1 MGKNIAIIGA
11 TGTGKTTDAIEI
23 GESIDFEQ
31 KLVFDI
37 NKEYTEIPGYNSVY
51 EKRPDFIQRAL
62 KLQNSLII
70 FDEATIFFRHG
81 KNSDDI
87 LELMLRRRHLN
98 NVCIFNFHALGQIP
112 LFIVHYID
120 EMILH
125 HTNDNKN
132 GVNRFEGREEIE
144 EAFNEL
150 FEMRNG
156 QKLDALE
163 KSNPALFKEI
173 KHKSIFIK
181 TAM

>member
-23 GESIDFEQ
+23 GNSCDFENR
-31 KLVFDI
+31 LVFDI
-37 NKEYTEIPGYNSVY
+37 NKEYVDIEGYQSVY
-51 EKRPDFIQRAL
+51 EKRPDFIKRAL
-62 KLQNSLII
+62 EMRNSLII
-70 FDEATIFFRHG
+70 FDESAIFFRHG
-81 KNSDDI
+81 KSSDDI
-87 LELMLRRRHLN
+87 IELMLRRRHLN

-163 KSNPALFKEI
+163 KSNPALFKQI

>member
-23 GESIDFEQ
+23 GNSCDFEN

-37 NKEYTEIPGYNSVY
+37 NKEYTDIPGYQSIY
-51 EKRPDFIQRAL
+51 EPRPEFIKRAL
-62 KLQNSLII
+62 GLRDSLII

-144 EAFNEL
+144 EAFEEL

-163 KSNPALFKEI
+163 KSNPRLFKEI

>member
-11 TGTGKTTDAIEI
+11 TGTGKTTDTIEI
-23 GESIDFEQ
+23 GESVDFQ
-31 KLVFDI
+31 TKLVFDI
-37 NKEYTEIPGYNSVY
+37 NNEYTNIEGYTCVY
-51 EKRPDFIQRAL
+51 EKRPQFVERAL
-62 KLQNSLII
+62 KLRDSLIV
-70 FDEATIFFRHG
+70 FEESAIFFRHG

-87 LELMLRRRHLN
+87 IELMLKRRHLN

-125 HTNDNKN
+125 HTNDNKSA
-132 GVNRFEGREEIE
+132 VKRFEGREEIE
-144 EAFNEL
+144 EAFDEL

-163 KSNPALFKEI
+163 KTNPALFKEI